1 MNQVIAGYFDDAH
14 RGLQR
19 QRPEHQPRA
28 FVGVAS
34 AASNVAPL
42 PPLRA
47 DSPTTSMH
55 DTANGGSWHQGST
68 GLGKSHSTGALEFS
82 SEQASRGVQDQRYQQ
97 ALQENSRIS
106 RKLRVVQDQLS
117 ITTAKKEAFRA
128 QAMRLEKEFKKGR
141 EQTDAIQKELL
152 EAKRDVESSSK
163 ESTEAVQMMSEM
175 RKAHLQEVRLL
186 QRGLEARGNDE
197 KFRNRVNEVADLVDK
212 LGRSVVQRDEAIRD
226 KSKAQSQM
234 NKMVV
239 DLRALA
245 DECSKLRRQNK
256 NLDVKLKESVRRGKA
271 AAPPVVDRAVAEFDE
286 SDEEF
291 ETELLHFEKRF
302 QILEEG
308 PMGLDILASNLARDK
323 RLIEKALKQQQEA
336 HRAALASLEEWKA
349 LNAQKDDTITK
360 QNQQIEEMMM
370 TQAALEEEI
379 ERKRRE
385 IEEAVNSERANLEAR
400 LAELQNERD
409 EARVQADSMVL
420 ASDKLSQE
428 LVKVHEQYDDATQ
441 RKKAEKAEMGGG
453 GMDEPEAEDGGGE
466 WTCLFN
472 YGMVEGFNELQNVKF
487 NDKFEAPY
495 SVKLAVWE
503 KNGRHEL
510 RAQDEK
516 GNETRLAVKESLI
529 EELTEDVSSGLPPE
543 FQKWPDLFSRV
554 GITSDE
560 PPKVVL
566 EELLGED
573 EATLGPDEVKVLYRI
588 HRFDAWRYYI
598 SGTSMATSSMA
609 DYVLTKHD
617 LERDDDVSAA
627 INASI
632 EGDDKAALDK
642 KLEKVL
648 ISRMSFKEDDGSGT
662 AGFFFGE
669 Q

>member
-14 RGLQR
+14 RGLQK
-19 QRPEHQPRA
+19 QRPDHNPRA

-34 AASNVAPL
+34 QASNVAPL

-55 DTANGGSWHQGST
+55 DTANGGSSWHQGST
-68 GLGKSHSTGALEFS
+68 GLGKSNSTGALEFTS
-82 SEQASRGVQDQRYQQ
+82 DQASRGVQDQQYQQ
-97 ALQENSRIS
+97 ALQENSRLS

-141 EQTDAIQKELL
+141 EQTDVIQKELL
-152 EAKRDVESSSK
+152 EAKRDAESTSK

-226 KSKAQSQM
+226 KSKAQAQM

-271 AAPPVVDRAVAEFDE
+271 VAPPVVDRAVAEFDE

-323 RLIEKALKQQQEA
+323 RMLEKALRQLQDA

-370 TQAALEEEI
+370 AEAALQEEI

-385 IEEAVNSERANLEAR
+385 VEEAVNSERANLEAR

-409 EARVQADSMVL
+409 EARAAADSMVL
-420 ASDKLSQE
+420 ASDTLSQQ
-428 LVKVHEQYDDATQ
+428 LVKVHEQYDDATK
-441 RKKAEKAEMGGG
+441 RKQAEKAEMSGGG

-466 WTCLFN
+466 WTQL
-472 YGMVEGFNELQNVKF
+472 EDPSAASSSLKVKT
-487 NDKFEAPY
+487 NDNTEAPVVLKL
-495 SVKLAVWE
+495 SVWKQE
-503 KNGRHEL
+503 PSGRHQL
-510 RAQDEK
+510 RAEDES
-516 GNETRLAVKESLI
+516 GNETRITIKDSVLEDLDKSEP
-529 EELTEDVSSGLPPE
+529 EEGS
-543 FQKWPDLFSRV
+543 QWNDLFTRV
-554 GITSDE
+554 GITSDD
-560 PPKVVL
+560 PPKVVMQ
-566 EELLGED
+566 ELIGEK
-573 EATLGPDEVKVLYRI
+573 EASLPPNGVSVLCRI

-598 SGTSMATSSMA
+598 SGTSLATSFMA
-609 DYVLTKHD
+609 DFVLTKDD
-617 LERDDDVSAA
+617 LQTDDDVTTA
-627 INASI
+627 IKAGK
-632 EGDDKAALDK
+632 EGDELVSS
-642 KLEKVL
+642 LL
-648 ISRMSFKEDDGSGT
+648 QRMNFKDEGDGGD
-662 AGFFFGE
+662 GFYFGE